1 MFAGAVAGCLGA
13 LLGIG
18 GGVFLIPFLNS
29 ARSRHARRSRHQP
42 DDRSRHLERVAA
54 GSVNRDVIN
63 LRLGIML
70 QIPAVA
76 GGLIGAESV
85 ESCPDRTLYMIFAR

>member
-1 MFAGAVAGCLGA
+1 MRVAAGISLMTVLATSSV
-13 LLGIG
+13 
-18 GGVFLIPFLNS
+18 
-29 ARSRHARRSRHQP
+29 
-42 DDRSRHLERVAA
+42 VAA

-85 ESCPDRTLYMIFAR
+85 ESFSRPGPVHDLCQRDGDHRRS